1 MKYILLAFSLL
12 LSVSCSGQFL
22 KKAFRFSTFYA
33 SVNGN
38 NSLSDFQTYSVFG
51 GPLSTEVIETPFDY
65 SLTLGVRKI
74 ARFGYEAR
82 ANVFYDGTEKSYSD
96 AATIG
101 VVKGFEFLFE
111 GDYRR
116 QQGVNYLDQNH
127 FLRYVGKNFITKIEF
142 VQDGFA
148 DVSYY
153 EASQRLRVNLG
164 KKLSINAGG
173 AQRISEAYGYNPLEE
188 FVLGENNNI
197 HYTSLALSQ
206 GYTID
211 PSAGEYYN
219 PNGDLVASSAAVWS
233 EVVIPQVLSDYVSKK
248 RSELP
253 TQWNYSLVAGFD
265 FYHYSKEFWVHS
277 WGSVMPRHL
286 DTKSEFSYFK
296 FNEGQW
302 TDYSGGLIFG
312 WKINKH
318 LGWFLEGKYNKY
330 WNRRWHD
337 FSVGANYVIF

>member
-1 MKYILLAFSLL
+1 MRYLLLALSLL

-74 ARFGYEAR
+74 ARFGYENR
-82 ANVFYDGTEKSYSD
+82 ANAFYDGTEKSYSD
-96 AATIG
+96 AANIG
-101 VVKGFEFLFE
+101 MVKGFEFLFE

-127 FLRYVGKNFITKIEF
+127 FLRYVGKNFITKVEF

-153 EASQRLRVNLG
+153 EASQRFRVNLG
-164 KKLSINAGG
+164 KKLSINAG
-173 AQRISEAYGYNPLEE
+173 AVQRISEPYGYDPLEE
-188 FVLGENNNI
+188 FTLGESNNI
-197 HYTSLALSQ
+197 HYTSLALSE

-211 PSAGEYYN
+211 PATNEYFNPDGE
-219 PNGDLVASSAAVWS
+219 LVASSSDVWT
-233 EVVIPQVLSDYVSKK
+233 EVVIPEMLSDYVSKK
-248 RSELP
+248 RGELP
-253 TQWNYSLVAGFD
+253 IQWNYSLVAGFD
-265 FYHYSKEFWVHS
+265 FYHYSKNFWLHS

-286 DTKSEFSYFK
+286 DTESEFSYFK

-330 WNRRWHD
+330 WNRQWHD